1 MKGVIIDYFE
11 DKGFGFIKDE
21 KEHKRFF
28 HIYNIK
34 EKNLFLD
41 NITDYYYT
49 DWVDRNC
56 FVINFFPSQNEKG
69 LNALN
74 IDLTN
79 QIFNDKSSILEFEA
93 IVTNLKYDTESLTKT
108 VSGISKNMSKPFGV
122 TAGSNGTYRIGY
134 PEVLKEV
141 NIYFRRNDDIGWGT
155 INVRDL
161 ALKINDRS
169 KITNKFIQ
177 TLSKNIIGK
186 TIKVIPNKNRWDL
199 KEVSILKV

>member
-1 MKGVIIDYFE
+1 M
-11 DKGFGFIKDE
+11 
-21 KEHKRFF
+21 
-28 HIYNIK
+28 
-34 EKNLFLD
+34 
-41 NITDYYYT
+41 
-49 DWVDRNC
+49 
-56 FVINFFPSQNEKG
+56 
-69 LNALN
+69 
-74 IDLTN
+74 TN